1 LRTLDLRRYI
11 DDLSRGQAAVCW
23 FAAALKPPPHE
34 LHAGVPFTLACRR
47 SGEESQRRTRSR

>member
-11 DDLSRGQAAVCW
+11 DDLLREQGAVCC
-23 FAAALKPPPHE
+23 FAAALKPPPQE

-47 SGEESQRRTRSR
+47 SGEESQRRTRPR